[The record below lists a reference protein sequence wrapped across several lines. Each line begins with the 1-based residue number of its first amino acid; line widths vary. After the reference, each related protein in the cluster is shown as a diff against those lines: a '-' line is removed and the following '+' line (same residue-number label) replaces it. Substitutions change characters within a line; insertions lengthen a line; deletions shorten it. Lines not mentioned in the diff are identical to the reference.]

1 MYIILISQH
10 SFSVLFGYRGQNFL
24 VDSIHSFG
32 RISDGYLC
40 YIILNVSSE
49 LYFSASTSDGVTEE
63 VFLELT
69 FYLRDEE

>member
-1 MYIILISQH
+1 MSSRSLQSSEIDTAN
-10 SFSVLFGYRGQNFL
+10 RE
-24 VDSIHSFG
+24 VDS
-32 RISDGYLC
+32 